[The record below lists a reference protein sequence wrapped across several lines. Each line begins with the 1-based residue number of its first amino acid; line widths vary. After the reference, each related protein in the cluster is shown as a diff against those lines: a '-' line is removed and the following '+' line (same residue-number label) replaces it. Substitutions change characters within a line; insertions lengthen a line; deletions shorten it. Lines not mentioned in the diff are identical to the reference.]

1 MPLSVDTS
9 TSECHRKRSFR
20 FHGQI
25 KARGLQMIYL
35 KPALVLLAVSFL
47 SACHAGA
54 VIGKFQNGQE
64 QTRLKAPFRIREYSY
79 EVVNSYPHD
88 VDAFTQGLVFH
99 EGALYESTGLNG
111 KSSIRQVD
119 LQTGQVIRKLDV
131 PSQYFAEGLAIMNGR
146 AYQLTWLSQF
156 GYIYDLSSFDVL
168 KTFNYPGEGW
178 GLTHDGRSL
187 IMSDGT
193 NRLRFLDPESFELQR
208 VISVYDGSTP
218 VNYLNELEYIDGEI
232 YANVW
237 QSNRVAIIEPGGG
250 RINGW
255 IDLRGLLKPEDRT
268 GPVDVLNGIAYDAD
282 HKRLFVTG
290 KLWPK
295 LFEIRLAQRRNDVR
309 R

>member
-1 MPLSVDTS
+1 MSLSIDTS
-9 TSECHRKRSFR
+9 TFECHRKRAFR
-20 FHGQI
+20 LQDQI
-25 KARGLQMIYL
+25 SERRFLIVFTKSASI
-35 KPALVLLAVSFL
+35 LLAVCVL
-47 SACHAGA
+47 SACHTGA
-54 VIGKFQNGQE
+54 AFGKFQAGQE
-64 QTRLKAPFRIREYSY
+64 QTSVKAPLRIREYSY

-88 VDAFTQGLVFH
+88 ADAFTQGLVFH
-99 EGALYESTGLNG
+99 EGSLYESTGLNG

-131 PSQYFAEGLAIMNGR
+131 PSQYFAEGLAIMDGR

-156 GYIYDLSSFDVL
+156 GYIYNLSSFEVL

-178 GLTHDGRSL
+178 GLTHDGHSL

-193 NRLRFLDPESFELQR
+193 NRLRFLHPESFELQR
-208 VISVYDGSTP
+208 VISVYDGSAP

-237 QSNRVAIIEPGGG
+237 QSNRIVIIEPGGG
-250 RINGW
+250 GITGW
-255 IDLRGLLKPEDRT
+255 IDLRGLLKAEDHS
-268 GPVDVLNGIAYDAD
+268 GPVDVLNGIAHDAD
-282 HKRLFVTG
+282 QKRLFVTG

-295 LFEIRLAQRRNDVR
+295 LYEIRLKLSRNDLR